1 MVCRRGIILQ
11 SLSTRESDFDIEND
25 PLDLFLRDA
34 SKLDS

>member
-1 MVCRRGIILQ
+1 MARRRGIILQ

-25 PLDLFLRDA
+25 PLDLFPRDA